1 MFTRDLSE
9 LEVPLLSFLNS
20 AHMTAAIVIFFVIVI
35 IAVNFWWWAK
45 LRSERDAWRVK
56 DSERENS
63 GRSIVGE
70 AVARQDALF
79 DSMIEGVLVLDE
91 SGHVQFANQA
101 FAEMFGTV
109 GVLRGKVLLE
119 AVRSHELE
127 SIVERAGRE
136 GRLEDQEFHMPGA
149 AERWF
154 RINAASLTNVDR
166 RRLGT
171 ILVVHDVTQIK
182 QLESTRQE
190 FVANV
195 SHELRTPLSHI
206 KGYTE
211 TLLGGAKDDPEVATR
226 FLQTIERNVERLKL
240 LIEDLLTI
248 SEIESG
254 RVMLNLQ
261 PVPVRGSVE
270 KVLDDFRTRAAAKHV
285 TLVNETDELTAR
297 ADQRRLEQVLTNLVD
312 NAVKYG
318 GGDNR
323 VTVGARL
330 SNGMVEMFVQ
340 DNGPGLPAES
350 LERVFERFYRVD
362 KARSRDQGGTGLGLS
377 IVKHIVQSHGGRVW
391 VESEPGKGAKFF
403 FTLPLPN

>member
-1 MFTRDLSE
+1 
-9 LEVPLLSFLNS
+9 
-20 AHMTAAIVIFFVIVI
+20 MTPAIVIFSVITF
-35 IAVNFWWWAK
+35 IALNFWWWTK
-45 LRSERDAWRVK
+45 LRRERDGWRAK

-91 SGHVQFANQA
+91 NGRVQFANQA

-109 GVLRGKVLLE
+109 GVLRGKALLE
-119 AVRSHELE
+119 AVRSHEIAE
-127 SIVERAGRE
+127 IVERTGRE
-136 GRLEDQEFHMPGA
+136 QRVEDQEYQMPGVK
-149 AERWF
+149 ERWF
-154 RINAASLTNVDR
+154 KINAALVTSADQ

-171 ILVVHDVTQIK
+171 ILVIHDVTQIK

-261 PVPVRGSVE
+261 PVQVRTSVE
-270 KVLDDFRTRAAAKHV
+270 KVLDDFRTRAAAKSV
-285 TLVNETDELTAR
+285 SLVNEAEELTAR

-318 GGDNR
+318 GGDGG
-323 VTVGARL
+323 VVVGARV
-330 SNGMVEMFVQ
+330 SGEMVEVFVQ

-391 VESEPGKGAKFF
+391 VESEPGRGAKFF
-403 FTLPLPN
+403 FTLPMN